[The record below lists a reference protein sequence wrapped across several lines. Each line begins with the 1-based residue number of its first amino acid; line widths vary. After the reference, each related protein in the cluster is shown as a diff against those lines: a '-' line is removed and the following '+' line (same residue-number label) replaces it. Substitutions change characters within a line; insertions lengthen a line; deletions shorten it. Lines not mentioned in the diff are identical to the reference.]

1 MFYQYRAAV
10 GFRLTVR
17 AGDHIAERS
26 FSQNLWATSES
37 ARFEV
42 NKLYAR
48 KEHRK
53 KVTDSSIE
61 ATTQFPVDIGRVRK
75 HYDRLSFLYQMLWG
89 EHLHHGYWN
98 GGETVVQAQI
108 QLMEQLEQRA
118 GISRGAKVLDI
129 GCGVGGSALWLA
141 DQFGCQ
147 VTGMT
152 ISPIQ
157 AKMATRKAKARGLS
171 ERVRFEVRDANHWK
185 PEPQS
190 FDVVWIME
198 SSEHFPDKKHFFE
211 RCAIALK
218 PGGTLACCAWLRRD
232 GAMPSVEQKLVA
244 TIAEAMMSA
253 SLDSLSNYREWM
265 SDAGLTVTAEEDI
278 TRHVEPTWARCA
290 RIGKNPVLKFLVRF
304 TGGPTRRFVRAFPL
318 MQEAYSSGA
327 MAFGLLVAKKS

>member
-1 MFYQYRAAV
+1 
-10 GFRLTVR
+10 LT
-17 AGDHIAERS
+17 GHP
-26 FSQNLWATSES
+26 
-37 ARFEV
+37 
-42 NKLYAR
+42 
-48 KEHRK
+48 
-53 KVTDSSIE
+53 IE
-61 ATTQFPVDIGRVRK
+61 TPQFHVDVDRVRK
-75 HYDRLSFLYQMLWG
+75 HYDRLSFLYRMFWG

-98 GGETVVQAQI
+98 GGETVEQAQI
-108 QLMEQLEQRA
+108 QLMEQLAQRA
-118 GISRGAKVLDI
+118 GIPRGAKVLDI

-152 ISPIQ
+152 ISPVQ

-171 ERVRFEVRDANHWK
+171 ERVRFEVNDANQWE
-185 PEPQS
+185 PEPET

-211 RCAIALK
+211 RCASALK

-232 GAMPSVEQKLVA
+232 GALRPAEQKLVA

-253 SLDSLSNYREWM
+253 SLDSLSNYRDWM
-265 SDAGLTVTAEEDI
+265 RDAGLTVTAAEDI

-290 RIGKNPVLKFLVRF
+290 RIGENPVLKFLVRF
-304 TGGPTRRFVRAFPL
+304 TGGPTRRFVKAFPL

-327 MAFGLLVAKKS
+327 MAFGLFVAKKP